1 MPKRKRAIVKVGAT
15 SLLLFGYTTT
25 TFADIK
31 SRTISICKF
40 AEWSKIAV
48 TSLYPSGKL
57 YFFPF
62 LVRRAKLENSF
73 FDPWRRDEQSSVL
86 FQPNER
92 SFTGL

>member
-25 TFADIK
+25 T
-31 SRTISICKF
+31 RISNLGLF
-40 AEWSKIAV
+40 QFVSLRRGGKIAV

-62 LVRRAKLENSF
+62 LVRRTKLENSF
-73 FDPWRRDEQSSVL
+73 SDPGRRDEQSSVL
-86 FQPNER
+86 FQPDER
-92 SFTGL
+92 SFAGL